1 LTGEDLT
8 WLIAMAQAALGA
20 LSRVKVSDS
29 TPGQVSLNSMSI
41 FPPPIDMKKNGGI
54 LKSKTAGHHT
64 FSRIGKE
71 TKAWFTKPCFGVR
84 NWLTLLCGHRA
95 MQPIYLA

>member
-29 TPGQVSLNSMSI
+29 TPAGFAQFNEHISATYGHE
-41 FPPPIDMKKNGGI
+41 KNGDI
-54 LKSKTAGHHT
+54 LKSKTAGHRT